1 MSRATVQH
9 ARARRAW
16 SLASAAAIVAMIA
29 VAVLG
34 VLSRAGAQQDQREI
48 APEAAPAVWF
58 LAFDIYVDSGATP
71 LAAYQIEISASAPG
85 GAVTLVG
92 VEGGEHAA
100 FAHPPYYDP
109 AALHENALR
118 ERIVIA
124 ALSTEPDLPTG
135 RTRVARL
142 HVRASGA
149 APSLTLKVETAG
161 AADGRRIDATATYA
175 PADPEAG
182 DRR

>member
-1 MSRATVQH
+1 VGAYRECSRREPRPARGRPGCARSRAGCPLGECRRGVGFQRRRPPERDRCGPDRPGSGAADAGRRSPPGMSRATVQH

-48 APEAAPAVWF
+48 APDAAPAVRF

-85 GAVTLVG
+85 DAVTLVG
-92 VEGGEHAA
+92 VEG
-100 FAHPPYYDP
+100 
-109 AALHENALR
+109 
-118 ERIVIA
+118 
-124 ALSTEPDLPTG
+124 
-135 RTRVARL
+135 
-142 HVRASGA
+142 
-149 APSLTLKVETAG
+149 
-161 AADGRRIDATATYA
+161 
-175 PADPEAG
+175 
-182 DRR
+182 